1 MARVTSS
8 ASTSA
13 EQDPRIGR
21 AIEELDTPTLLLD
34 RAASDR
40 NVARMA
46 GFFRDRPAKLRP
58 HFKNHKC
65 VTLAQRQMQAG
76 AVGMTCAKLG
86 EAEVLVDNGISDV
99 LIANQVVGTAKI
111 KRLVQVARRA
121 RISVAVDHI
130 DQVEAISRAATAAQA
145 VVRLLIEVDIG
156 MGRCG
161 LASSEAVL
169 ELARK
174 LQGMPGVEFGGL
186 QAYEGHLVNVV
197 DREQRRQQSRAAMGL
212 ALETRQQLERTGI
225 PVSCISGCSSA
236 TYDSTG
242 ILDGVDEIQAGTYAT
257 MDRQYVRLIP
267 EFEIA
272 LSVLVRVIS
281 RPGLGKAV
289 LRVGRGRD
297 RHVDVG
303 VKGAG
308 AEFGVP
314 AIRDYPDVVIPFFL
328 AEEHVV
334 VNQTPEWLIGQPL
347 HLIPSH
353 ACTTCNLYRE
363 IVAHENG
370 VVVDVWPIEAS
381 GRLA

>member
-1 MARVTSS
+1 MVGVNPVIPISLPEESPSEDA
-8 ASTSA
+8 
-13 EQDPRIGR
+13 RIGR

-34 RAASDR
+34 QAASDR
-40 NVARMA
+40 NLARMA
-46 GFFRDRPAKLRP
+46 GFFQDRKSKLRP

-65 VTLAQRQMQAG
+65 VTLARRQMLAG

-86 EAEVLVDNGISDV
+86 EAEVLVDNGFHDV
-99 LIANQVVGTAKI
+99 LIANQVVGAAKVE
-111 KRLVQVARRA
+111 RLVRLSKRA
-121 RISVAVDHI
+121 TIAVAVDHI
-130 DQVEAISRAATAAQA
+130 DQIEAISRAAVAART

-161 LASSEAVL
+161 ILNSEAVL
-169 ELARK
+169 QLAKK
-174 LQGMPGVEFGGL
+174 LTAMPGVEFGGL
-186 QAYEGHLVNVV
+186 QAYEGHLVNIV
-197 DREQRRQQSRAAMGL
+197 DRDQRRQQSREAMKL
-212 ALETRQQLERTGI
+212 AVDTRRLLESSGI
-225 PVSCISGCSSA
+225 PVPCISGCSSA

-257 MDRQYVRLIP
+257 MDRQYFRLAP

-272 LSVLVRVIS
+272 LSILVRVIS
-281 RPGLGKAV
+281 RPGPGKAV
-289 LRVGRGRD
+289 M
-297 RHVDVG
+297 DVG

-314 AIRDYPDVVIPFFL
+314 GISDYPDVVIPFFL

-334 VNQTPEWLIGQPL
+334 VNQAPDWPIGQPL

-363 IVAHENG
+363 MVVHENG

>member
-1 MARVTSS
+1 MAGLSTSS
-8 ASTSA
+8 SMSLPVESDCKDA
-13 EQDPRIGR
+13 RIGQV
-21 AIEELDTPTLLLD
+21 IEELDTPTLLLD
-34 RAASDR
+34 RAASDG
-40 NVARMA
+40 NLARMA

-65 VTLAQRQMQAG
+65 VTLAKRQMLAG

-86 EAEVLVDNGISDV
+86 EAEVLVDNGIRDV
-99 LIANQVVGTAKI
+99 LIANQVVGAAKVG
-111 KRLVQVARRA
+111 RLVRLAKRA
-121 RISVAVDHI
+121 RITVAVDHI
-130 DQVEAISRAATAAQA
+130 DQVEAISRAAVAAES
-145 VVRLLIEVDIG
+145 VVNLLIEVDIG

-161 LASSEAVL
+161 LTTGEAVL
-169 ELARK
+169 KLATT
-174 LQGMPGVEFGGL
+174 LTGMPGVEFSGL

-197 DREQRRQQSRAAMGL
+197 DREQRRIQSRDAM
-212 ALETRQQLERTGI
+212 QQAVEIRRLLERSGI

-236 TYDSTG
+236 TYDCTG

-257 MDRQYVRLIP
+257 MDRQYFRLTP
-267 EFEIA
+267 EFEVA
-272 LSVLVRVIS
+272 LSILVRVIS
-281 RPGLGKAV
+281 RPGPGKAV
-289 LRVGRGRD
+289 L
-297 RHVDVG
+297 DVG

-314 AIRDYPDVVIPFFL
+314 GIRDYPDVVIPFFL

-334 VNQTPEWLIGQPL
+334 MNQTPDWSIGQPL

-363 IVAHENG
+363 MVVHENG

-381 GRLA
+381 GRLS

>member
-1 MARVTSS
+1 MARSKAKNLLRNTIL
-8 ASTSA
+8 STFA
-13 EQDPRIGR
+13 EQDARIGR

-40 NVARMA
+40 NLARMA

-65 VTLAQRQMQAG
+65 VTLAQRQMLAG

-86 EAEVLVDNGISDV
+86 EAEVLVDNGFRDV
-99 LIANQVVGTAKI
+99 LIANQVVGAVKVD
-111 KRLVQVARRA
+111 RLTQLARRA
-121 RISVAVDHI
+121 RISVAVDHM
-130 DQVEAISRAATAAQA
+130 DQVEAISRAAVDAQA

-161 LASSEAVL
+161 LPSSEAVL

-174 LQGMPGVEFGGL
+174 LHGMPGVEFCGL
-186 QAYEGHLVNVV
+186 QAYEGHLVNVI
-197 DREQRRQQSRAAMGL
+197 DRDLRRIQSRAAMGL
-212 ALETRQQLERTGI
+212 AVETRRLLERSGI
-225 PVSCISGCSSA
+225 PVTCVSGCSSA

-257 MDRQYVRLIP
+257 MDRQYFRLAP
-267 EFEIA
+267 EFEVA
-272 LSVLVRVIS
+272 LSILVRVIS
-281 RPGLGKAV
+281 RPGPGKAV
-289 LRVGRGRD
+289 L
-297 RHVDVG
+297 DVG

-314 AIRDYPDVVIPFFL
+314 GIRDYPEVVIPFFL

-334 VNQTPEWLIGQPL
+334 VNQTPEWSIGQPL

>member
-1 MARVTSS
+1 MAGVSS
-8 ASTSA
+8 SPSMSLAA
-13 EQDPRIGR
+13 ESHRQDARIGR

-40 NVARMA
+40 NLARMA

-65 VTLAQRQMQAG
+65 VTLAQRQMLAG

-86 EAEVLVDNGISDV
+86 EAEVLVDNGFRDV
-99 LIANQVVGTAKI
+99 LIANQVVGAVKVQ
-111 KRLVQVARRA
+111 RLVQLARRA
-121 RISVAVDHI
+121 RITVAVDHI
-130 DQVEAISRAATAAQA
+130 DQVEAISRAAAAA
-145 VVRLLIEVDIG
+145 RTEVRLLIEVDIG

-161 LASSEAVL
+161 LPNSQAVL

-186 QAYEGHLVNVV
+186 QAYEGHLVNVI
-197 DREQRRQQSRAAMGL
+197 DREQRRIQSRAAMGL
-212 ALETRQQLERTGI
+212 AVETRRLLERSGI
-225 PVSCISGCSSA
+225 PVACVSGCSSA

-257 MDRQYVRLIP
+257 MDRQYARLAP
-267 EFEIA
+267 EFEVA
-272 LSVLVRVIS
+272 LSILVRVIS
-281 RPGLGKAV
+281 RPGPGKAV
-289 LRVGRGRD
+289 L
-297 RHVDVG
+297 DVG

-308 AEFGVP
+308 SEFGVP
-314 AIRDYPDVVIPFFL
+314 GIRDYPEVVIPFFL

-334 VNQTPEWLIGQPL
+334 VNQTPDWSIGQPL

-363 IVAHENG
+363 IVAHEDG

>member
-1 MARVTSS
+1 MERSRAKNLLRNTIV
-8 ASTSA
+8 STFHA
-13 EQDPRIGR
+13 QDARIGR

-40 NVARMA
+40 NLARMA
-46 GFFRDRPAKLRP
+46 GFFCDRPAKLRP

-65 VTLAQRQMQAG
+65 VTLAQRQMLAG

-86 EAEVLVDNGISDV
+86 EAEVLVDNGFCDV
-99 LIANQVVGTAKI
+99 LIANQVVGAAKVE
-111 KRLVQVARRA
+111 RLVELARRA

-130 DQVEAISRAATAAQA
+130 DQVEAISRAAAAAQA

-161 LASSEAVL
+161 LPSSEAVL
-169 ELARK
+169 ELARR

-197 DREQRRQQSRAAMGL
+197 DREQRRIQSRAAMGL
-212 ALETRQQLERTGI
+212 ALETRRLLERSGI
-225 PVSCISGCSSA
+225 PVACVSGCSSA

-257 MDRQYVRLIP
+257 MDRQYFRLAP
-267 EFEIA
+267 EFEVA
-272 LSVLVRVIS
+272 LSILVRVIS
-281 RPGLGKAV
+281 RPCPGKAV
-289 LRVGRGRD
+289 L
-297 RHVDVG
+297 DVG

-314 AIRDYPDVVIPFFL
+314 GIRDYPDVVIPFFL

-334 VNQTPEWLIGQPL
+334 VNQTPDWSIGQPL

-363 IVAHENG
+363 IVAHEDG

>member
-1 MARVTSS
+1 MAGVSS
-8 ASTSA
+8 SPSMSLAA
-13 EQDPRIGR
+13 ESHRQDARIGR

-40 NVARMA
+40 NLARMA
-46 GFFRDRPAKLRP
+46 GFFQDRPAKLRP

-65 VTLAQRQMQAG
+65 VTLAQRQMLAG

-86 EAEVLVDNGISDV
+86 EAEVLVDNGFRDV
-99 LIANQVVGTAKI
+99 LIANQVVGAVKVQ
-111 KRLVQVARRA
+111 RLVQLARRA
-121 RISVAVDHI
+121 RITVAVDHI
-130 DQVEAISRAATAAQA
+130 DQVEAISRAAAAA
-145 VVRLLIEVDIG
+145 RTEVRLLIEVDIG

-161 LASSEAVL
+161 LPNSQAVL

-186 QAYEGHLVNVV
+186 QAYEGHLVNVI
-197 DREQRRQQSRAAMGL
+197 DREQRRIQSRAAMGL
-212 ALETRQQLERTGI
+212 AVETRRLLERSGI
-225 PVSCISGCSSA
+225 PVACVSGCSSA

-257 MDRQYVRLIP
+257 MDRQYARLAP
-267 EFEIA
+267 EFEVA
-272 LSVLVRVIS
+272 LSILVRVIS
-281 RPGLGKAV
+281 RPGPGKAV
-289 LRVGRGRD
+289 L
-297 RHVDVG
+297 DVG

-314 AIRDYPDVVIPFFL
+314 GIRDYPEVVIPFFL

-334 VNQTPEWLIGQPL
+334 VNQAPDWSIGQPL

-363 IVAHENG
+363 IVAHDDG

>member
-1 MARVTSS
+1 VVGVNPVIPISLPEESPSEDA
-8 ASTSA
+8 
-13 EQDPRIGR
+13 RIGR

-34 RAASDR
+34 QAASDR
-40 NVARMA
+40 NLARMA
-46 GFFRDRPAKLRP
+46 GFFQDRKSKLRP

-65 VTLAQRQMQAG
+65 VTLARRQMLAG

-86 EAEVLVDNGISDV
+86 EAEVLVDNGFHDV
-99 LIANQVVGTAKI
+99 LIANQVVGAAKVE
-111 KRLVQVARRA
+111 RLVRLSKRA
-121 RISVAVDHI
+121 TIAVAVDHI
-130 DQVEAISRAATAAQA
+130 DQIEAISRAAVAART

-161 LASSEAVL
+161 ILNSEAVL
-169 ELARK
+169 QLAKK
-174 LQGMPGVEFGGL
+174 LTAMPGVEFGGL
-186 QAYEGHLVNVV
+186 QAYEGHLVNIV
-197 DREQRRQQSRAAMGL
+197 DRDQRRQQSREAMKL
-212 ALETRQQLERTGI
+212 AVDTRRLLESSGI
-225 PVSCISGCSSA
+225 PVPCISGCSSA

-257 MDRQYVRLIP
+257 MDRQYFRLAP

-272 LSVLVRVIS
+272 LSILVRVIS
-281 RPGLGKAV
+281 RPGPGKAV
-289 LRVGRGRD
+289 M
-297 RHVDVG
+297 DVG

-314 AIRDYPDVVIPFFL
+314 GISDYPDVVIPFFL

-334 VNQTPEWLIGQPL
+334 VNQAPDWPIGQPL

-363 IVAHENG
+363 MVVHENG